1 NVGTDRSGGNGVA
14 NGFHDRQAMRLS
26 DLLSKL
32 AAAPIATMLQ
42 LRDFTTGISYLL
54 GQVDLLA
61 ERLRTHNSFHPRQ
74 RTLAIQICGKNPR
87 DLFTDRVV
95 KDWNIAYLSGIHGKG
110 SPLTGEEAAQI
121 FVRDVPDA

>member
-61 ERLRTHNSFHPRQ
+61 KRLRTHNSFHPRQ

-87 DLFTDRVV
+87 DLFTDCSENKAVTTASVLLRSQQ
-95 KDWNIAYLSGIHGKG
+95 A
-110 SPLTGEEAAQI
+110 
-121 FVRDVPDA
+121 PDHNPA